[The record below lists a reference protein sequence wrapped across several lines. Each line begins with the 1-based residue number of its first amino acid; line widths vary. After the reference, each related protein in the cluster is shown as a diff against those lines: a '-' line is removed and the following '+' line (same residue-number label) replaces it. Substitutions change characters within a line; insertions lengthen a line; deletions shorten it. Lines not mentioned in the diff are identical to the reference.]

1 MINVSRLGHLT
12 LQTPDIERQ
21 LDYYQRVMG
30 LRLAERDADAAYL
43 STEVGELAVVLRNG
57 PRARCAQISFQL
69 RPSTDLADAERA
81 LAEEGITSERRC
93 DAKPDA
99 PDTLVFTD
107 LNGTQIELMAPPA
120 FRPAATRSGINPL
133 KLGHVAFIVDDPE
146 ATSAF
151 YARVLGFRVSDWV
164 DRFFVFMRCG
174 PDHHTVNFLKAADRR
189 MHHFAFEMRDA
200 AHLIESCDT
209 LGRDKL
215 EILWG
220 PVRHGPGHNIATYHL
235 NTDHLMI
242 ELFTELDR
250 MSDEAAGY
258 FDPRPWHHDRP
269 QAPKTW
275 GGRTRR
281 DVWGPA
287 IPIDFLLQGY

>member
-1 MINVSRLGHLT
+1 
-12 LQTPDIERQ
+12 
-21 LDYYQRVMG
+21 
-30 LRLAERDADAAYL
+30 
-43 STEVGELAVVLRNG
+43 
-57 PRARCAQISFQL
+57 
-69 RPSTDLADAERA
+69 
-81 LAEEGITSERRC
+81 
-93 DAKPDA
+93 
-99 PDTLVFTD
+99 
-107 LNGTQIELMAPPA
+107 MAPPA

-174 PDHHTVNFLKAADRR
+174 PDHHTVNFLKAAGRR

-209 LGRDKL
+209 LAGTSSRSCGGR
-215 EILWG
+215 
-220 PVRHGPGHNIATYHL
+220 VRHGPGHNIATYHL

-250 MSDEAAGY
+250 MSDEAAAISTRGPGTMTGRRR
-258 FDPRPWHHDRP
+258 PRHGVAERVATYGDLPSRP
-269 QAPKTW
+269 IFFFKATSRRVCRACRCLIAEQRRGRLRPCGQQGFKRTTACAP
-275 GGRTRR
+275 RSIFRR
-281 DVWGPA
+281 MN
-287 IPIDFLLQGY
+287 

>member
-1 MINVSRLGHLT
+1 MIKISRLGHLT
-12 LQTPDIERQ
+12 LETPDIERQ

-30 LRLAERDADAAYL
+30 LHVVERDADAAHL
-43 STEVGELAVVLRNG
+43 STEVGELALVLRRG
-57 PRARCAQISFQL
+57 TKARCAQLSFQL
-69 RPSTDLADAERA
+69 RPSIGLADAERL
-81 LAEEGITSERRC
+81 LASEGIGSERRH
-93 DAKPDA
+93 DA
-99 PDTLVFTD
+99 TLTASESLIFTD
-107 LNGTQIELMAPPA
+107 LNGTQIALTLPPE
-120 FRPAATRSGINPL
+120 FQPAASRSGINPL
-133 KLGHVAFIVDDPE
+133 KLGHVAFVVEDPE

-174 PDHHTVNFLKAADRR
+174 PDHHTVNFLRSANPR

-200 AHLIESCDT
+200 AHLIESCDM

-250 MSDEAAGY
+250 MSDEESGS

-269 QAPKTW
+269 QVPKTW

-281 DVWGPA
+281 DVWGPS
-287 IPIDFLLQGY
+287 IPTDFLLQGY